1 MNMQAMLK
9 QAQKMQKDMMKT
21 QDEINNTIYEGKASS
36 VSVKVKGSKEIV
48 EVKIDT
54 DHIENDEIELFEDMI
69 VAALNDAM
77 NKVNEDVELKMGA
90 YTNGMPGLF

>member
-9 QAQKMQKDMMKT
+9 QAKKLQNDMMKE
-21 QDEINNTIYEGKASS
+21 QEKINNTIYTGKASS
-36 VSVKVKGSKEIV
+36 VSVKINGKKEIV
-48 EVKIDT
+48 EVKIDAEQ
-54 DHIENDEIELFEDMI
+54 IEKDEIELFEDMI

-77 NKVNEDVELKMGA
+77 SKVNTDLEDKMGA